1 MKIRK
6 VFRKAQ
12 QVVIRNL
19 ETNSWDIWNR
29 DKTKSAHERK
39 VNNLIREFE
48 KRGYSATTIET
59 TESRQKWHCYDGG
72 TTAVNVFETNF
83 AFKLLQR

>member
-1 MKIRK
+1 MTKK
-6 VFRKAQ
+6 
-12 QVVIRNL
+12 
-19 ETNSWDIWNR
+19 
-29 DKTKSAHERK
+29 KTPIGFVGQGYVGGSYA
-39 VNNLIREFE
+39 NNFE